1 MIVWNNEHYRLWTT
15 EAFWFYSF
23 PPVEE
28 AQMNSGET
36 SVMYESS
43 IFCWGVDI
51 YLFILVVRMTIDINR
66 SFLKYP
72 WPDRQFWKRN
82 KNNNTKISDAIPALA
97 ADNCILFLLKLLLHK
112 VLILLYQMVLI
123 ASLD

>member
-1 MIVWNNEHYRLWTT
+1 MIVWNNERYRLWTT

-51 YLFILVVRMTIDINR
+51 YLFISVVRMTIHINR
-66 SFLKYP
+66 SFNTLDLTDSSGKEV
-72 WPDRQFWKRN
+72 KTTT
-82 KNNNTKISDAIPALA
+82 TKISDAIPARA

-112 VLILLYQMVLI
+112 VLILFYQMVLI

>member
-51 YLFILVVRMTIDINR
+51 YLFILVVRMTIDVNR
-66 SFLKYP
+66 SFSKYT

>member
-1 MIVWNNEHYRLWTT
+1 MIVWNNERYRLWTT

-51 YLFILVVRMTIDINR
+51 YLLIFVVPMTIHINR
-66 SFLKYP
+66 SFNT
-72 WPDRQFWKRN
+72 PDLTDSFGKEI
-82 KNNNTKISDAIPALA
+82 KTIATKISDAIPALA

-112 VLILLYQMVLI
+112 VLILFYQMVLI

>member
-43 IFCWGVDI
+43 IFCCGVDI

-112 VLILLYQMVLI
+112 VVILLYQMVLI

>member
-1 MIVWNNEHYRLWTT
+1 
-15 EAFWFYSF
+15 
-23 PPVEE
+23 
-28 AQMNSGET
+28 
-36 SVMYESS
+36 
-43 IFCWGVDI
+43 
-51 YLFILVVRMTIDINR
+51 MTIDVNR

-72 WPDRQFWKRN
+72 CPDRQFWKRN
-82 KNNNTKISDAIPALA
+82 KNNNTKISDAIPAFA

>member
-43 IFCWGVDI
+43 IFNHSHEH
-51 YLFILVVRMTIDINR
+51 VVTIN
-66 SFLKYP
+66 
-72 WPDRQFWKRN
+72 
-82 KNNNTKISDAIPALA
+82 IP
-97 ADNCILFLLKLLLHK
+97 
-112 VLILLYQMVLI
+112 Q
-123 ASLD
+123 